1 MQKESQQIVQRTPLK
16 KNSSLFSFTAAVD
29 LNSRK
34 TSCSIQEISS
44 LSYGLD
50 SEDEETL
57 RRNSINFFSDAKS
70 ENFPNHVWTVLLLDA
85 LALRKVRSFFQAATI
100 WCFFILFLAL
110 TSVSIIGPFNQN
122 KLSQQEILKLGV
134 EEKYLLNV
142 IHDPE
147 ENKTSIEE
155 PQQNT
160 LKNGSNSEKILSDV
174 NSNEFENLS
183 DHFLYLR
190 EKELSKQDS
199 RLASP
204 SIIKFRKRK
213 NFSTKEMLDPLS
225 VPRDYEN
232 EERISKRLMT
242 DTATDITSKLVD
254 LENLIHKIGVEIG
267 RLQNDVTPENKVP
280 EDKKIRKIV
289 HEEIIEVEKEKL
301 GLPDFALE
309 SSGGNVIGTPNTKT
323 YASRTL
329 VQLFGFPLWYVESS
343 PRNAIQASVSPGEC
357 WSFHGHEGN
366 LRVQLAAP
374 AILYGFSIY
383 HIPQQISLSGD
394 ITSCPREFSVVGFH
408 VFEGETSE
416 LLLGEYVYDNNG
428 SPQQTFLIQREVS
441 IPFSIVELRI
451 HSNYGH
457 PEFTCLYRFQVHGR
471 FSVE

>member
-1 MQKESQQIVQRTPLK
+1 MLPSSICLLYQASNIHHMLEYNIAGQHVILACRSIATPLK

-147 ENKTSIEE
+147 ENKTSI
-155 PQQNT
+155 
-160 LKNGSNSEKILSDV
+160 
-174 NSNEFENLS
+174 
-183 DHFLYLR
+183 
-190 EKELSKQDS
+190 ELSKQDS